1 MRVSVGYQKKN
12 RKKKKIT
19 KNTTRKIQKSN
30 QAQIDEFTMS
40 QKIFQSIIAAR
51 FQFAN
56 EKKPQ
61 GTQGGR
67 GRYAKHTGIE
77 TGTDHTHTNKDTLLP
92 ILCDKYVK
100 ESARTADCKWI
111 GLKKVVCKTQTSRPP
126 FPPQLTAI
134 KIAAATRQQQQQQ
147 LLLPS
152 MGRKKESKRE
162 RKQNY

>member
-61 GTQGGR
+61 GTQSGG
-67 GRYAKHTGIE
+67 G
-77 TGTDHTHTNKDTLLP
+77 
-92 ILCDKYVK
+92 
-100 ESARTADCKWI
+100 
-111 GLKKVVCKTQTSRPP
+111 
-126 FPPQLTAI
+126 
-134 KIAAATRQQQQQQ
+134 
-147 LLLPS
+147 
-152 MGRKKESKRE
+152 E
-162 RKQNY
+162 RKIRKAYWDRDRH